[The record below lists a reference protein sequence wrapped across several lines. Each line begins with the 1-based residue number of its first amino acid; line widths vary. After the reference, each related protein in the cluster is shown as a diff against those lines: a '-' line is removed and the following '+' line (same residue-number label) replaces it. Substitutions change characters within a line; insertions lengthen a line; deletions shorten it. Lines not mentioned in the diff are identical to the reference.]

1 MRLRHE
7 KDLGW
12 GNVVIQVSDLLHHTQ
27 GEGKLS
33 EPVTCVDL
41 PVSTDP
47 EEEEYTGKIYINP
60 FTFNNVHPLMRKFVK
75 PTPEIQALV
84 DANTHGCKVGVHIR
98 RGRYSKDSY
107 DVGFGEAAWHCDDHA
122 LARFEE
128 VIRNSEEP
136 VFLATDSIELKKEL
150 IEKYPEKIKSYDV
163 EKVILSCPEYKH
175 EDWTDVYVDWFL
187 LSQCEEV
194 YITAGKE
201 FKGFSTFG
209 YTAGVYGAAKNIHFV
224 TNK

>member
-1 MRLRHE
+1 MKFRHVN
-7 KDLGW
+7 GW
-12 GNVVIQVSDLLHHTQ
+12 GNIVIQLSDLLHETK
-27 GEGKLS
+27 GAGKLS
-33 EPVTCVDL
+33 EPITCIDL

-47 EEEEYTGKIYINP
+47 DEEEYVGKIYINP
-60 FTFNNVHPLMRKFVK
+60 FTFNNVHPLIRKFVK

-84 DANTHGCKVGVHIR
+84 DANVHGCKVGVHIR

-107 DVGFGEAAWHCDDHA
+107 DVGFGEDAWHCDDHA
-122 LARFEE
+122 LASFEE
-128 VIRNSEEP
+128 VIRTSEEP
-136 VFLATDSIELKKEL
+136 IFLATDSIELKNEL
-150 IEKYPEKIKSYDV
+150 VKKYPGKIKYYDV
-163 EKVILSCPEYKH
+163 RKVILSCPVYKH

-187 LSQCEEV
+187 LSQCEEL
-194 YITAGKE
+194 YITAGKD